1 MNRKVVRR
9 ILSVA
14 FVPALALLIA
24 ATFSPRG
31 GAIIA
36 LFWPLWLAWRFDNQS
51 GTFLVLVILLYIV
64 IAILLVL
71 MTLMVI
77 TH

>member
-1 MNRKVVRR
+1 MSGEVARR
-9 ILSVA
+9 IVSVA
-14 FVPALALLIA
+14 FVPALALIVA
-24 ATFSPRG
+24 AIFSSRG

-36 LFWPLWLAWRFDNQS
+36 LFWPLWLAWQFDNQS
-51 GTFLVLVILLYIV
+51 GTFLVLALLVYLV
-64 IAILLVL
+64 LAVLLVL

>member
-1 MNRKVVRR
+1 MTDQVARR

-14 FVPALALLIA
+14 VVPALALVVAVI
-24 ATFSPRG
+24 FSPRG

-36 LFWPLWLAWRFDNQS
+36 LFWPLWLAWEFDNQT
-51 GTFLVLVILLYIV
+51 GNFFVLAMLVYIV
-64 IAILLVL
+64 IAVLLVL
-71 MTLMVI
+71 MALMVL